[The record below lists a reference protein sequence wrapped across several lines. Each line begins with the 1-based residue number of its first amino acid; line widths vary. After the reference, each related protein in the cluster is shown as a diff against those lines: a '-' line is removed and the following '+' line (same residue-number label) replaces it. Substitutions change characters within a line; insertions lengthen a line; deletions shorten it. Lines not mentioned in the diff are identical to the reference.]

1 VKKELPP
8 LCLAVKRFREYL
20 GESQEAF
27 GRRIGVALMTV
38 SRFETGR
45 AQPRDPRVLKNLAK
59 IASQRLEMIAPEDI
73 DINPEMTIM
82 EVSSTSTPIDPELS
96 QSIDML
102 ESCRDLFL
110 DALKEVK
117 RPEPIEIMSPAE
129 PAVRSLREWRLGI
142 MARVAT
148 LYLPAEAAAMEQAAP
163 QATALVD
170 EILSRADEN
179 QIDYARFEREVFSL
193 AERRALKALKGRKE
207 QQ

>member
-45 AQPRDPRVLKNLAK
+45 AEPRDPRVLRNLAK
-59 IASQRLEMIAPEDI
+59 IACQRLEMIAPENI
-73 DINPEMTIM
+73 DFNPELTILEIPSPM
-82 EVSSTSTPIDPELS
+82 DPELS

-117 RPEPIEIMSPAE
+117 RPKPIEIMSPAE
-129 PAVRSLREWRLGI
+129 PAVRSLREWRLSC
-142 MARVAT
+142 MTRVAVA
-148 LYLPAEAAAMEQAAP
+148 YFPAEAAAMEQAAP
-163 QATALVD
+163 EATALVD
-170 EILSRADEN
+170 EILSAANEN

-193 AERRALKALKGRKE
+193 AERRALQALKGKKE
-207 QQ
+207 QQP

>member
-1 VKKELPP
+1 MKKEIAPVS
-8 LCLAVKRFREYL
+8 LAVKRLREYL

-27 GRRIGVALMTV
+27 GRRCGVSLISI

-45 AQPRDPRVLKNLAK
+45 ALPRDPRVLRNLAK

-73 DINPEMTIM
+73 DFNPELTILEIPSPM
-82 EVSSTSTPIDPELS
+82 DPELS

-102 ESCRDLFL
+102 ETCRDLFL

-148 LYLPAEAAAMEQAAP
+148 LYLPAEAAAMEKAAP
-163 QATALVD
+163 EATALVD
-170 EILSRADEN
+170 EILSAADEN

-193 AERRALKALKGRKE
+193 AERRALQALKEGKKE